1 MKSYK
6 SSNGTFHRNRK
17 SNPRIYMEPQTTING
32 QSNMKKF
39 NKTGVVIFY
48 DFYYR
53 NSESYYKARVINT
66 GTPWHKKRHID
77 Q

>member
-1 MKSYK
+1 
-6 SSNGTFHRNRK
+6 
-17 SNPRIYMEPQTTING
+17 MEPQKTING

-66 GTPWHKKRHID
+66 GTPWHKKRHVD